1 MMQGEDQLPRNEQAA
16 LKDTSRNQAGAS
28 WPPPPG
34 NIRRRTF
41 PTNLTILFIILIFIL
56 IMGGLGFII
65 YSATVQYR
73 TTLHT
78 QATVE
83 ALLTRTSMEKT
94 QQVSQAT
101 ADTLG
106 TAQAN
111 IFATATAVGAATTT
125 ASTEASQATAT
136 VTSLQ
141 NMFTQDTHG
150 IPTLYDPITDTT
162 AKGSCD
168 QDTNS

>member
-1 MMQGEDQLPRNEQAA
+1 MIPGEDQLPRNEQAT
-16 LKDTSRNQAGAS
+16 LRDTSRNQADAS
-28 WPPPPG
+28 WPPPPR
-34 NIRRRTF
+34 NVRRRTL
-41 PTNLTILFIILIFIL
+41 PVSLTILLITLIFIL
-56 IMGGLGFII
+56 ITGGLGFII

-83 ALLTRTSMEKT
+83 ALLTRTSLEKT

-111 IFATATAVGAATTT
+111 IFATATAMGAATTT

-136 VTSLQ
+136 VTALQ
-141 NMFTQDTHG
+141 NTFTHDTTG
-150 IPTLYDPITDTT
+150 IPALTDHLSYK
-162 AKGSCD
+162 AGKVG
-168 QDTNS
+168 